1 MSKGQR
7 VEERMGKKGVGE
19 EAETRSRRALG
30 ATVRTLDLTLSE
42 IISHWMALSRRV
54 AQSDVL

>member
-1 MSKGQR
+1 
-7 VEERMGKKGVGE
+7 MGKKGVGE